1 MHNTHSKP
9 TQYKIL
15 TTTNTHPL
23 QSYRIGAVSQ
33 TTGIPVSTLRI
44 WEKRYQAFSPI
55 KSPGNHRIFDE
66 SDVSKALLLKQL
78 SQQGHAIS
86 AIAGIDVDQLRRIS
100 SQSIQSKARSTKN
113 SAGENQPTLL
123 AVVGLAMANRIES
136 EKFNRL
142 FNDNPLK
149 VSHVF
154 QNIDEALMDDIP
166 GQPRVLLV
174 KVNTLQPQIQNALQ
188 ALKKKHVFE
197 QTIVIYNFATESM
210 VQALKWAG
218 VVVRR
223 EPISDTELADL
234 LQSVLFVDSTR
245 AQEFGTDGSVITA
258 RKFSET
264 TLSRVA
270 SISTNV
276 LCECPRHVAELISQ
290 LASFEEYSQEC
301 LNKSPED
308 AHLHSYLQSISGSAR
323 CLFENALEKIA
334 KHEGIDLNERLA

>member
-1 MHNTHSKP
+1 MYP
-9 TQYKIL
+9 T
-15 TTTNTHPL
+15 

-44 WEKRYQAFSPI
+44 WEKRYRAFSPI
-55 KSPGNHRIFDE
+55 KSPGNHRIFNE
-66 SDVSKALLLKQL
+66 SDISKALLLKQL

-86 AIAGIDVDQLRRIS
+86 SIAGMNVDQLRRIS
-100 SQSIQSKARSTKN
+100 NQSIHPKALLQKN
-113 SAGENQPTLL
+113 NRDENTVTFV
-123 AVVGLAMANRIES
+123 AVVGQSMANRIES
-136 EKFNRL
+136 KQFKRL
-142 FNDNPLK
+142 IQDNPLK

-154 QNIDEALMDDIP
+154 QNIEDTLSIDIP
-166 GQPRVLLV
+166 SQPSVLLV
-174 KVNTLQPQIQNALQ
+174 KVNSLQPQIQNTLQ
-188 ALKKKHVFE
+188 ELKKKHVFE
-197 QTIVIYNFATESM
+197 QTIVVYNFATEAM

-218 VVVRR
+218 IVVRR
-223 EPISDTELADL
+223 EPIADTELADL

-245 AQEFGTDGSVITA
+245 AQEFGTGGSIITA

-334 KHEGIDLNERLA
+334 THEGIDLSERSA

>member
-1 MHNTHSKP
+1 LHNTHSKP
-9 TQYKIL
+9 TQIEIL
-15 TTTNTHPL
+15 PTTNTSPT

-44 WEKRYQAFSPI
+44 WEKRYRAFSPI
-55 KSPGNHRIFDE
+55 KSPGNHRIFNE
-66 SDVSKALLLKQL
+66 SDISKALLLKQL

-86 AIAGIDVDQLRRIS
+86 SIAGMNVDQLRRIGN
-100 SQSIQSKARSTKN
+100 QSIHPKALLQKN
-113 SAGENQPTLL
+113 NRDENTVTFV
-123 AVVGLAMANRIES
+123 AVVGQSMANRIES
-136 EKFNRL
+136 KQFKRL
-142 FNDNPLK
+142 IQDNPLK

-154 QNIDEALMDDIP
+154 QNIEDTLSIDIP
-166 GQPRVLLV
+166 SQPSVLLV
-174 KVNTLQPQIQNALQ
+174 KVNSLQPQIQNTLQ
-188 ALKKKHVFE
+188 ELKKKHVFE
-197 QTIVIYNFATESM
+197 QTIVVYNFATEAM

-218 VVVRR
+218 IVVRR
-223 EPISDTELADL
+223 EPIADTELADL

-245 AQEFGTDGSVITA
+245 AQEFGTGGSIITA

-334 KHEGIDLNERLA
+334 THEGIDLSERSA

>member
-1 MHNTHSKP
+1 MSP
-9 TQYKIL
+9 T
-15 TTTNTHPL
+15 

-55 KSPGNHRIFDE
+55 KSPGNHRIFNE
-66 SDVSKALLLKQL
+66 SDISKALLLKQL

-86 AIAGIDVDQLRRIS
+86 SIAGMNVDQLRRIGN
-100 SQSIQSKARSTKN
+100 QSIHPKALLQKN
-113 SAGENQPTLL
+113 NRDENTVTFV
-123 AVVGLAMANRIES
+123 AVVGQSMANRIES
-136 EKFNRL
+136 KQFKRL
-142 FNDNPLK
+142 IQDNPLK

-154 QNIDEALMDDIP
+154 QNIEDTLSIDIP
-166 GQPRVLLV
+166 SQPSVLLV
-174 KVNTLQPQIQNALQ
+174 KVNSLQPQIQNTLQ
-188 ALKKKHVFE
+188 ELKKKHVFE
-197 QTIVIYNFATESM
+197 QTIVVYNFATEAM

-218 VVVRR
+218 IVVRR
-223 EPISDTELADL
+223 EPIADTELADL

-245 AQEFGTDGSVITA
+245 AQEFGTGGSIITA

-334 KHEGIDLNERLA
+334 THEGIDLSERSA

>member
-1 MHNTHSKP
+1 MYP
-9 TQYKIL
+9 T
-15 TTTNTHPL
+15 

-55 KSPGNHRIFDE
+55 KSPGNHRIFNE
-66 SDVSKALLLKQL
+66 SDISKALLLKQL

-86 AIAGIDVDQLRRIS
+86 SIAGMNVDQLRRIGNQS
-100 SQSIQSKARSTKN
+100 IHPKALLQKNNRDENTVTFVAVVSQS
-113 SAGENQPTLL
+113 
-123 AVVGLAMANRIES
+123 MANRIES
-136 EKFNRL
+136 KQFKRL
-142 FNDNPLK
+142 IQDNPLK

-154 QNIDEALMDDIP
+154 QNIEDTLSIDIP
-166 GQPRVLLV
+166 SQPSVLLV
-174 KVNTLQPQIQNALQ
+174 KVNSLQPQIQNTLQ
-188 ALKKKHVFE
+188 ELKKKHVFE
-197 QTIVIYNFATESM
+197 QTIVVYNFATEAM

-218 VVVRR
+218 IVVRR
-223 EPISDTELADL
+223 EPIADTELADL

-245 AQEFGTDGSVITA
+245 AQEFGTGGSIITA

-334 KHEGIDLNERLA
+334 THEGIDLSERSA

>member
-1 MHNTHSKP
+1 MYP
-9 TQYKIL
+9 T
-15 TTTNTHPL
+15 

-55 KSPGNHRIFDE
+55 KSPGNHRIFNE
-66 SDVSKALLLKQL
+66 SDISKALLLKQL

-86 AIAGIDVDQLRRIS
+86 SIAGMNVDQLRRIGN
-100 SQSIQSKARSTKN
+100 QSIHPKALLQKN
-113 SAGENQPTLL
+113 NRDENTVTFV
-123 AVVGLAMANRIES
+123 AVVGQSMANRIES
-136 EKFNRL
+136 KQFKRL
-142 FNDNPLK
+142 IQDNPLK

-154 QNIDEALMDDIP
+154 QNIEDTLSIDIP
-166 GQPRVLLV
+166 SQPSVLLV
-174 KVNTLQPQIQNALQ
+174 KVNSLQPQIQNTLQ
-188 ALKKKHVFE
+188 ELKKKHVFE
-197 QTIVIYNFATESM
+197 QTIVVYNFATEAM

-218 VVVRR
+218 IVVRR
-223 EPISDTELADL
+223 EPIADTELADL

-245 AQEFGTDGSVITA
+245 AQEFGTGGSIITA

-334 KHEGIDLNERLA
+334 THEGIDLSERSA

>member
-1 MHNTHSKP
+1 MP
-9 TQYKIL
+9 
-15 TTTNTHPL
+15 TTNMYPT

-55 KSPGNHRIFDE
+55 KSPGNHRIFNE
-66 SDVSKALLLKQL
+66 SDISKALLLKQL

-86 AIAGIDVDQLRRIS
+86 SIAGMNVDQLRRIS
-100 SQSIQSKARSTKN
+100 NQSIHPKALLQKN
-113 SAGENQPTLL
+113 NRDENTVTFV
-123 AVVGLAMANRIES
+123 AVVGQSMANRIES
-136 EKFNRL
+136 KQFKRL
-142 FNDNPLK
+142 IQDNPLK

-154 QNIDEALMDDIP
+154 QNIEDTLSIDIP
-166 GQPRVLLV
+166 SQPSVLLV
-174 KVNTLQPQIQNALQ
+174 KVNSLQPQIQNTLQ
-188 ALKKKHVFE
+188 ELKKKHVFE
-197 QTIVIYNFATESM
+197 QTIVVYNFATEAM

-218 VVVRR
+218 IVVRR

-234 LQSVLFVDSTR
+234 LQSVLFVDPTR
-245 AQEFGTDGSVITA
+245 AQEFGTDSSVITA
-258 RKFSET
+258 RKFSEN

-334 KHEGIDLNERLA
+334 THEGIDLSERSA